1 MRSHLKTFLLLTVVV
16 AVLIWF
22 GRKLDWVHVWSAIGR
37 TNKLYLALA
46 IGCICLTYLIRAF
59 RWRVFLAPFTR
70 PKLGELF
77 AATTVG
83 FGALFIIGR
92 AGELMRPAFLSLRDK
107 SVPPVASFI
116 TIAIERI
123 FDSAAMIL
131 LFSVALM
138 MMRVPQGSDAA
149 NFERIRAAGFL
160 LLGAAIFGTIC
171 LFMFRLYAARII
183 NWFEART
190 NGGRQ
195 ESNKQS
201 LIQRGLKLLTGV
213 LRQLD
218 AALGVLTDR
227 VALAKSILWTVV
239 LWAVITFAIFL
250 TLRAFAL
257 PLGVTE
263 TIFVMGC
270 SLVGSLVPTPGGAAG
285 AYEAATAGGL
295 YLLLTIKPEDALAVA
310 LVLKFVS
317 FAPALFFGLYY
328 FMTGGV
334 RLNRLRAATH
344 ADEPDDAAHIEGDTV
359 QSSPGDNRV
368 AARI

>member
-1 MRSHLKTFLLLTVVV
+1 MTVVV
-16 AVLIWF
+16 AVLVWF
-22 GRKLDWVHVWSAIGR
+22 GRKLDWLHVWSAIGR

-46 IGCICLTYLIRAF
+46 VGCICLTYVIRAF
-59 RWRVFLAPFTR
+59 RWRVFLAPFAR

-123 FDSAAMIL
+123 FDSAAMIT
-131 LFSVALM
+131 LFSVALLM
-138 MMRVPQGSDAA
+138 MPVPQRGNAA

-160 LLGAAIFGTIC
+160 LLGGAIFGTIC
-171 LFMFRLYAARII
+171 LFVFRLYAARVI
-183 NWFEART
+183 NLFEARLIT
-190 NGGRQ
+190 GQ
-195 ESNKQS
+195 QS
-201 LIQRGLKLLTGV
+201 PHKPSLTQRGLKFLTGV

-227 VALAKSILWTVV
+227 SALAKSVLWTIL
-239 LWAVITFAIFL
+239 LWAVITFAVFL

-263 TIFVMGC
+263 AIFVMGC

-310 LVLKFVS
+310 LVLKFVA
-317 FAPALFFGLYY
+317 FAPAVFFGLYY

-334 RLNRLRAATH
+334 RLNRLRAATTH
-344 ADEPDDAAHIEGDTV
+344 ADEGDDATHIEGDTV
-359 QSSPGDNRV
+359 QSLPDDARR
-368 AARI
+368 AAAGI